1 MYYNVFNINT
11 HVKIMTTITARIDD
25 KLIEQLN
32 LISEKTERSKSYLI
46 RKAIENFILD
56 SQEELNDIQISLSRE
71 QENIVYSSEEMNEM
85 LFKTCK
91 K

>member
-1 MYYNVFNINT
+1 
-11 HVKIMTTITARIDD
+11 MTTITARIDD
-25 KLIEQLN
+25 KLIEKLN

-46 RKAIENFILD
+46 RKAIENFIID

-71 QENIVYSSEEMNEM
+71 QESIVYSSEEMNEM